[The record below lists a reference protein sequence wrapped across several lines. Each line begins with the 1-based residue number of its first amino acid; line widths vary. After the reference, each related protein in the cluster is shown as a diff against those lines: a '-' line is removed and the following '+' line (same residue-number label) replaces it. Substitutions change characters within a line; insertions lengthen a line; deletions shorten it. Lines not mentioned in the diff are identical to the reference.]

1 MARKATNYIVLHCS
15 QTRPSQNI
23 GAKEIDR
30 WHREIGWLKIG
41 YHKVLR
47 RDGTEE
53 NGRGI
58 DEIGAHVKDYNHNSI
73 GICLVGG
80 AKEENWKEEQDNF
93 SGEQWDS
100 LKK

>member
-1 MARKATNYIVLHCS
+1 MARKATNYIVIHCS

-53 NGRGI
+53 NG
-58 DEIGAHVKDYNHNSI
+58 NSPVDI
-73 GICLVGG
+73 RALCQGG
-80 AKEENWKEEQDNF
+80 HRRSVRPGVRE
-93 SGEQWDS
+93 
-100 LKK
+100 LR